1 MMSDLNMFHE
11 KMSDFV
17 SFLLFV
23 FTSDVWLCCIWI
35 KLQCPS
41 KNLTIRQRIMQN
53 KMEVGIQFW
62 AANLVLSPNYD

>member
-35 KLQCPS
+35 ELQCLS

-62 AANLVLSPNYD
+62 VPNLVLSPNYD